1 MPTYARS
8 QIVVEDEI
16 GVYHCIARCVRRAFL
31 CGKDPYT
38 GQNYSHRKD
47 WVLDRLREL
56 AGLFAIE
63 VCGYCVMSNHLHL
76 VLRNRPDIAEQWS
89 AEEIALRWCR
99 VFPSRDDATG
109 EPVEPDEHDLA
120 MLMANY
126 DRLAKL
132 RKRLANLSWFMR
144 CLCEKIAR
152 AANHEDGTSGRFWA
166 GRFKSVALLDEAA
179 VLACSVYVDLNPI
192 RAGIATTPEESP
204 YTSGRD
210 RIRSMVETPTT
221 LTSKDENSLLEA
233 RERPDAWLCELT
245 LNETATEPEPASAM
259 AVVAASPP
267 HESPSQAAPNATA
280 VVDPVGGSQPFAD
293 SAPLSGVAVPVDAP
307 RRLHVRASDQG
318 FLPIQVE
325 HYAMLLDWTGRELR
339 ADKRGAIPDHLAPIM
354 ERLGLTRSN
363 WVETVRG
370 FGRMF
375 KQAAGRS
382 SSLVDAA
389 ARRSRRWF
397 QGQAAARTAFV

>member
-1 MPTYARS
+1 MPTYARR
-8 QIVVEDEI
+8 QIVVEDTV

-31 CGKDPYT
+31 CGVDPYT
-38 GQNYSHRKD
+38 GKDYSHRKE
-47 WVLDRLREL
+47 WILDRMREL

-63 VCGYCVMSNHLHL
+63 VCGYSVMSNHLHL

-89 AEEIALRWCR
+89 ANEIALRWCK
-99 VFPSRDDATG
+99 VFPPRHDATG
-109 EPVEPDEHDLA
+109 EPIEPGEHDLA
-120 MLMANY
+120 MLTANSE
-126 DRLAKL
+126 RLSEL
-132 RKRLANLSWFMR
+132 RTRLANLSWFMR

-152 AANHEDGTSGRFWA
+152 AGNHEDGSSGRFWA

-179 VLACSVYVDLNPI
+179 ILACSVYVDLNPI
-192 RAGIATTPEESP
+192 RAGLATTPEESA

-210 RIRSMVETPTT
+210 RIRSMRETSSR
-221 LTSKDENSLLEA
+221 LTSNDEHSSLEICN
-233 RERPDAWLCELT
+233 RPDAWLCELT
-245 LNETATEPEPASAM
+245 LQETATEPAST
-259 AVVAASPP
+259 
-267 HESPSQAAPNATA
+267 TA
-280 VVDPVGGSQPFAD
+280 VSAGSLPLESASEAGPIAAAVADAVGGSQPSAD
-293 SAPLSGVAVPVDAP
+293 FGPTFGVAAQVEAP

-325 HYAMLLDWTGRELR
+325 HYVMLLDWTGRELR

-354 ERLGLTRSN
+354 ERLGLNRLN

-370 FGRMF
+370 FGRLF

-397 QGQAAARTAFV
+397 QGKAAARTAFV